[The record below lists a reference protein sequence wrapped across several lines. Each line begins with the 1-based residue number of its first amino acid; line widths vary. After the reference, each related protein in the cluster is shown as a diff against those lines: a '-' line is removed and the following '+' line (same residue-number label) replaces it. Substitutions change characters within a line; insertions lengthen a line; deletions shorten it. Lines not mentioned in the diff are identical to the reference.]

1 MLFFSVMFHI
11 DCIFKNLFFQGVN
24 IGVVSGFL
32 LAACVTFIPN
42 NRYYPPLPLQNNC
55 TEDAISTVNVT
66 LMEGDTQLLLNIS
79 DISETDMPAHDLP
92 E

>member
-1 MLFFSVMFHI
+1 MFYS
-11 DCIFKNLFFQGVN
+11 DCIFKDLFLQGVN

-42 NRYYPPLPLQNNC
+42 NRYYPPLPLKNNC

-66 LMEGDTQLLLNIS
+66 VVKGDIPMLLNTS
-79 DISETDMPAHDLP
+79 DISETQMAAEDLP